1 MSLAPVPNRF
11 SSERESWWNVY
22 YELYVDVLFLVNFM
36 MDYLL
41 LLLVK
46 KMLKCTATHGRI
58 CLGAALGALFS
69 CVVMILPIPFMVIKF
84 VLFHVVVNVF
94 MIQAGLKI
102 KKIKEL
108 IKAYLLLYVGG
119 FLLGGI
125 MQALHQY
132 VSKGSLFFAIAAF
145 GYYLASKLWD
155 IIAHVQKVNK
165 IRCDVELYWEEKTF
179 LIKGLIDTGNGLKD
193 PVSHKPVS
201 IIDKAVAKEF
211 LGEMKLAK
219 VRYFPFHSIGIR
231 EGLLL
236 AGELDKMCIHYE
248 QEIWIE
254 KPLIGVSEEKISS
267 EGEYQMILNPNLL

>member
-1 MSLAPVPNRF
+1 
-11 SSERESWWNVY
+11 
-22 YELYVDVLFLVNFM
+22 M

-58 CLGAALGALFS
+58 CFGAAIGALLS
-69 CVVMILPIPFMVIKF
+69 CIVMILPIPFMFIKF
-84 VLFHVVVNVF
+84 VLFHGIINII

-102 KKIKEL
+102 KKVKEL
-108 IKAYLLLYVGG
+108 IKAYILLYVGG

-132 VSKGSLFFAIAAF
+132 ISKGSLFFAIAAF

-155 IIAHVQKVNK
+155 VIMHMQKMNQ
-165 IRCDVELYWEEKTF
+165 IHFDVELYWDERTF
-179 LIKGLIDTGNGLKD
+179 QIKGLLDTGNGLVD
-193 PVSHKPVS
+193 PISHKPVCVL
-201 IIDKAVAKEF
+201 DKAVAKEF

-219 VRYFPFHSIGIR
+219 VRYIPFHSIGKK

-236 AGELDKMCIHYE
+236 VVEIDKMCIHSE
-248 QEIWIE
+248 QEIWIDR
-254 KPLIGVSEEKISS
+254 PLIGISEEKVSS

>member
-1 MSLAPVPNRF
+1 M
-11 SSERESWWNVY
+11 Y

-41 LLLVK
+41 LLLMK
-46 KMLKCTATHGRI
+46 KMLKCTATHGSL
-58 CLGAALGALFS
+58 CFGATMGALLS
-69 CVVMILPIPFMVIKF
+69 CIVMILPIPHRIIKF
-84 VLFHVVVNVF
+84 VLFHGIVNII
-94 MIQAGLKI
+94 MIRAGLKI

-108 IKAYLLLYVGG
+108 IKAYVLLYIGG

-132 VSKGSLFFAIAAF
+132 VSKGSLFFVIAAF

-155 IIAHVQKVNK
+155 VIAQIQKVNG
-165 IRCDVELYWEEKTF
+165 IYCEVELYWDEKVFRT
-179 LIKGLIDTGNGLKD
+179 KGLIDTGNALKD
-193 PVSHKPVS
+193 PISHKPVS
-201 IIDKAVAKEF
+201 IVDKAVAKQF

-219 VRYFPFHSIGIR
+219 VRYVPYHSIGKR

-236 AGELDKMCIHYE
+236 AVEIDKMCILYE

-254 KPLIGVSEEKISS
+254 RPLLGVSEEKISS

>member
-1 MSLAPVPNRF
+1 M
-11 SSERESWWNVY
+11 Y

-46 KMLKCTATHGRI
+46 KMLKCTATHGSL
-58 CLGAALGALFS
+58 CFGAVIGALLS
-69 CVVMILPIPFMVIKF
+69 CIVMILPIPYIVIKF
-84 VLFHVVVNVF
+84 VLFHGVINIF
-94 MIQAGLKI
+94 MIRAGLKI
-102 KKIKEL
+102 KKVKEL
-108 IKAYLLLYVGG
+108 IKAYTLLYIGS

-125 MQALHQY
+125 IQVLHQY
-132 VSKGSLFFAIAAF
+132 VGKGSLFFAIAAF

-155 IIAHVQKVNK
+155 IIAHMQKVNR
-165 IRCDVELYWEEKTF
+165 IHCDVELFWDEKTF

-193 PVSHKPVS
+193 PVSDKPVS
-201 IIDKAVAKEF
+201 IIDKSVAKEF

-219 VRYFPFHSIGIR
+219 VRYIPFHSIGKK

-236 AGELDKMCIHYE
+236 AVELDKMCIHYE
-248 QEIWIE
+248 QEIWIDD
-254 KPLIGVSEEKISS
+254 PLIGISEEKISS